1 MAKFAQYYLM
11 YKGDAGSYDW
21 DKRQE
26 HLGEVFKE
34 DSSIEFGLGEGTQRK
49 VFKHRVYHLNANP
62 NIIIMRFAND
72 KDLPIEKDFEETV
85 AKHEPSCFLIID
97 NREGMRSV
105 AIQYR
110 REAFSSTSQV
120 SKIITENLT
129 QVLYHDHCYS
139 VDIIPDYYPED
150 LFKAWTNLQQ
160 HITALRFGTPNEE
173 PDEIIR
179 KVEQLK
185 AKGKEYFDDSL
196 MSSILQLAFEAKKAK
211 YKQMY
216 TISTE
221 EKNSVLIVDK
231 TSAIMRNLLSYSA
244 ALDMPV
250 ELITSDGASF
260 RCYVDAESENL
271 SKIINRDF
279 NCTLLEYL
287 FNSKKKNG
295 EDVSAEDISAVEEQI
310 VEFING
316 MIHESKDELKEA

>member
-1 MAKFAQYYLM
+1 
-11 YKGDAGSYDW
+11 
-21 DKRQE
+21 
-26 HLGEVFKE
+26 
-34 DSSIEFGLGEGTQRK
+34 
-49 VFKHRVYHLNANP
+49 
-62 NIIIMRFAND
+62 
-72 KDLPIEKDFEETV
+72 
-85 AKHEPSCFLIID
+85 
-97 NREGMRSV
+97 
-105 AIQYR
+105 
-110 REAFSSTSQV
+110 
-120 SKIITENLT
+120 
-129 QVLYHDHCYS
+129 
-139 VDIIPDYYPED
+139 
-150 LFKAWTNLQQ
+150 
-160 HITALRFGTPNEE
+160 
-173 PDEIIR
+173 
-179 KVEQLK
+179 
-185 AKGKEYFDDSL
+185 
-196 MSSILQLAFEAKKAK
+196 
-211 YKQMY
+211 MY

-295 EDVSAEDISAVEEQI
+295 EDVSDEDISAVEEQI

>member
-1 MAKFAQYYLM
+1 LL
-11 YKGDAGSYDW
+11 
-21 DKRQE
+21 
-26 HLGEVFKE
+26 HV
-34 DSSIEFGLGEGTQRK
+34 
-49 VFKHRVYHLNANP
+49 
-62 NIIIMRFAND
+62 RFASRIINRGRT
-72 KDLPIEKDFEETV
+72 LGQYGCHHNICRTRYG
-85 AKHEPSCFLIID
+85 SLI
-97 NREGMRSV
+97 
-105 AIQYR
+105 
-110 REAFSSTSQV
+110 
-120 SKIITENLT
+120 
-129 QVLYHDHCYS
+129 
-139 VDIIPDYYPED
+139 
-150 LFKAWTNLQQ
+150 QQ

-173 PDEIIR
+173 PDEIAR
-179 KVEQLK
+179 KVELLK
-185 AKGKEYFDDSL
+185 AKGKDYFDDSL

-250 ELITSDGASF
+250 ELITTDGASF

-295 EDVSAEDISAVEEQI
+295 ETVSAEDISAVEEQI

>member
-34 DSSIEFGLGEGTQRK
+34 DSSIEFGLGEGNQRK

-139 VDIIPDYYPED
+139 VVLYRITIP
-150 LFKAWTNLQQ
+150 KTCSKHGQ
-160 HITALRFGTPNEE
+160 I
-173 PDEIIR
+173 
-179 KVEQLK
+179 
-185 AKGKEYFDDSL
+185 S
-196 MSSILQLAFEAKKAK
+196 SSILLLCGLVHQ
-211 YKQMY
+211 
-216 TISTE
+216 T
-221 EKNSVLIVDK
+221 KNR
-231 TSAIMRNLLSYSA
+231 MR
-244 ALDMPV
+244 
-250 ELITSDGASF
+250 
-260 RCYVDAESENL
+260 
-271 SKIINRDF
+271 
-279 NCTLLEYL
+279 
-287 FNSKKKNG
+287 
-295 EDVSAEDISAVEEQI
+295 
-310 VEFING
+310 
-316 MIHESKDELKEA
+316 